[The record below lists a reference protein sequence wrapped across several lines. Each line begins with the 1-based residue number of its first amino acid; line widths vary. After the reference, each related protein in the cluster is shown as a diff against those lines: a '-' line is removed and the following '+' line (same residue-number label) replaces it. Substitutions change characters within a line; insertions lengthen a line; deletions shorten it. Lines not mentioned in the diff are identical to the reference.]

1 MKYLYEELQEF
12 EANLSRSFEDDDLK
26 EQLDEITENYYFE
39 EILELCEEIVQMKKV
54 MIDFGYDFQP
64 LQTKYDHHMI
74 TYM

>member
-12 EANLSRSFEDDDLK
+12 EANLSRSFEDDELK

-54 MIDFGYDFQP
+54 MIDFGYEF
-64 LQTKYDHHMI
+64 
-74 TYM
+74 